1 MTTMT
6 KTMAESIA
14 TLVSAGLSVEDAV
27 KAVTLLGEAKTAT
40 TKQPKADK
48 ATKKAQPKAE
58 TDKKVGGIT
67 RARKAQPK
75 AAESKTVANAA
86 KANADHGFEV
96 MAVSQFEIV
105 KTTRTDDPTITVW
118 RVSLKERVDKADW
131 RDLSAYFGREFDAG
145 YWRGAWTFTFNPEGV
160 LNGDELTKAQA
171 KALASAREARKAAR
185 EAKRAAKKSA

>member
-1 MTTMT
+1 MGQEILYRKGAKCARKEGITMT
-6 KTMAESIA
+6 KTMANQIA
-14 TLVSAGLSVEDAV
+14 TLVNAGLSVEDAV

-48 ATKKAQPKAE
+48 AIKK
-58 TDKKVGGIT
+58 T
-67 RARKAQPK
+67 QPK

-145 YWRGAWTFTFNPEGV
+145 YWRGAWTFTFDPEGV

-171 KALASAREARKAAR
+171 KALANAREARKAAR
-185 EAKRAAKKSA
+185 EAKKAAKKSA